1 MFALGS
7 SHRFFLFG
15 GVVDMRKG
23 FDGLCGLVRSSLNR
37 DPLSGEVYI
46 FLNRSRTLVKLLHWE
61 AGGLVIYYKRLEKGT
76 FRPPE
81 GMEGGGKLPWSSLVL
96 MVEGIRVLESRQLPR
111 FSGP

>member
-1 MFALGS
+1 
-7 SHRFFLFG
+7 
-15 GVVDMRKG
+15 MRKG

-81 GMEGGGKLPWSSLVL
+81 GMETGGKLPWSSLVL

>member
-46 FLNRSRTLVKLLHWE
+46 FLNRNRTLVKLLHWE

>member
-1 MFALGS
+1 
-7 SHRFFLFG
+7 
-15 GVVDMRKG
+15 MRKG
-23 FDGLCGLVRSSLNR
+23 FDGLSGLVRNSLDR

-76 FRPPE
+76 FHPPR

-96 MVEGIRVLESRQLPR
+96 MVEGIQVLDSRQLPR
-111 FSGP
+111 YTAP